1 MKTPSIHEIHRL
13 TFLILAA
20 VVWQHAT
27 FALAQSEQHPLAP
40 PDLSSPRATL
50 MSFKAVMNA
59 VYQRWKTEGRSYQNR
74 AQLAAAARLGPMAFD
89 LDDVAPSVRINVG
102 RESPVFIKEVLDR
115 IGLPPWEEVH

>member
-1 MKTPSIHEIHRL
+1 MRRIL
-13 TFLILAA
+13 LALLVFAALICE
-20 VVWQHAT
+20 HAT

-40 PDLSSPRATL
+40 PDFSSPRATL

-102 RESPVFIKEVLDR
+102 RESAVFI
-115 IGLPPWEEVH
+115 